1 MTKNSSGNVFTG
13 AGLYALSILV
23 VGGLLGYLFSTD
35 IFEESVHG
43 LMAAL
48 ALGLIWAYFFVQWA
62 DMIGQGLSLMWDPIP
77 LSLNVAQREAVQDHI
92 ANMKGHYAP
101 ARRAQHLLE
110 SWVQGWQAN
119 QVVNLADLQSTQAK
133 NSVMGGTLF
142 VVLLTLAA
150 LWGHGNAYLIIG
162 SIIVLGVTILTRQ
175 SLLSRIDYYMESHLL
190 VRLPANLPQTAM
202 TAQDLASALGD
213 SIQKAFRE
221 NVPQPDKMAAAVSE
235 IMVNAGKAIAKDFES
250 IQSAV
255 KESGKP
261 LADLPAKVKESLAG
275 ATSGLEAALGN
286 QAKQLEKVFSEM
298 TVKLGEGQTGSAS
311 RIQEALTA
319 HAQEF
324 QKSVTQLSA
333 QLEKIKDLEKDIQQV
348 YRIQEVVD
356 GTMKSVSST
365 EEFKQTLEALR
376 KHVEASDALIR
387 EVSKPRTIR
396 LVEQEGEI
404 TSDQ

>member
-1 MTKNSSGNVFTG
+1 MTKKSSENVFTG

-35 IFEESVHG
+35 IFEATVHG
-43 LMAAL
+43 LMASF

-62 DMIGQGLSLMWDPIP
+62 DMIGQGISLLRDPIP
-77 LSLNVAQREAVQDHI
+77 PSLNVAQREAVQDHL

-110 SWVQGWQAN
+110 SWGRGWRPD
-119 QVVNLADLQSTQAK
+119 QVVNLADLQSTQAR

-142 VVLLTLAA
+142 VVLLILAA

-162 SIIVLGVTILTRQ
+162 SIMLLGVTILTRQ
-175 SLLSRIDYYMESHLL
+175 SLLSRIDYYVESHLL

-202 TAQDLASALGD
+202 TAQDLAGALGD

-235 IMVNAGKAIAKDFES
+235 IMVSAGKSIAKDFES

-255 KESGKP
+255 KDSGKP
-261 LADLPAKVKESLAG
+261 LADLPARVKESLAG

-286 QAKQLEKVFSEM
+286 QARQLEKVFAEM
-298 TVKLGEGQTGSAS
+298 TVKLGESQAGSAG
-311 RIQEALTA
+311 RIQEALNA

-324 QKSVTQLSA
+324 QKSATQLSA
-333 QLEKIKDLEKDIQQV
+333 QLEKITELEKDIQQIF
-348 YRIQEVVD
+348 RIQEVAD
-356 GTMKSVSST
+356 GTLKSIT
-365 EEFKQTLEALR
+365 ATDEFRHTFEALR
-376 KHVEASDALIR
+376 KHLEASDTLLR
-387 EVSKPRTIR
+387 EVAKPRTIR
-396 LVEQEGEI
+396 LVEQEGEV
-404 TSDQ
+404 TTE